1 MNIKYED
8 DPHMGHQDQDW
19 EKVGQMS
26 LFDVKGNFFNDIEIE
41 FELTLLTYQVFSCK
55 DVRSKFYFCSCSY
68 WVKLWSI
75 KVQLI
80 PPETTVAL
88 VFLDIVAVAIVVAD
102 FDVFV
107 VVLALLVV
115 TDYILFS
122 CGQ

>member
-1 MNIKYED
+1 MTLETKSCC
-8 DPHMGHQDQDW
+8 
-19 EKVGQMS
+19 S
-26 LFDVKGNFFNDIEIE
+26 LYYCCG
-41 FELTLLTYQVFSCK
+41 
-55 DVRSKFYFCSCSY
+55 FYFCSCSY